1 MAICSGCGVDV
12 EIDGFDVDIGDQLS
26 CSECGAN
33 LVVTEL
39 SPVTLE
45 LADEETSGGF
55 GEST

>member
-1 MAICSGCGVDV
+1 MAICSECGVDV

-26 CSECGAN
+26 CSECGVN

-39 SPVTLE
+39 SPIALE

-55 GEST
+55 DGST